1 MATHIKY
8 DAPPTV
14 GVFMNSASFGRLI
27 LGPIGSGK
35 TTSCIMELVR
45 RAAMQA
51 PGDDGLRH
59 TRYAIVRQTLSQLK
73 MTVLKDCMMWLEE
86 IAEWKVSESTLYI
99 NFADIRSEWLFLPLD
114 EPADERRLLSTQ
126 LTGAWINE
134 FSEVNV
140 HLMDPLGGRCGRF
153 PRGRFGV
160 PTWSGIIGDSNFPT
174 EHSDWHEFLE
184 NAPNQFEIFKQPGG
198 RSEIAENIPHLNQNA
213 ESILLP
219 EDHPIRLARGQEYYA
234 RAAQTKNQD
243 WVRRYVDAEY
253 GRDPS
258 GTAVFASSFV
268 RRYHCVPNVEPVSNK
283 MLIIGQDFGRSPWS
297 LICQVDHRGRLLVIQ
312 EAPAEDTGIVLHVK
326 STLRPMMM
334 NPLYMGKT
342 IAVIGDPAGQFK
354 NDQWESNNFKVLNQ
368 LGFKYAFPAPTND
381 VELRIQAVEYF
392 LGLSIDGGPGLMISE
407 RGCPNLIAALNGG
420 YRYTKTKDGISKPK
434 PDKNESSHVADALE
448 YVCLMARSSSA
459 YSWVEGETRTEIRR
473 RDAQERRG
481 RMPSQ
486 AWT

>member
-1 MATHIKY
+1 MSTTIKY
-8 DAPPTV
+8 DATPTV
-14 GVFMNSASFGRLI
+14 GVFMASNSFGRLI

-35 TTSCIMELVR
+35 TTSCIMEVVR

-59 TRYAIVRQTLSQLK
+59 TRFAIVRQTLSQLK

-99 NFADIRSEWLFLPLD
+99 NFDDIRSEWLFLPLD

-140 HLMDPLGGRCGRF
+140 HLIDPLGGRCGRY

-198 RSEIAENIPHLNQNA
+198 RTPIAENIPHLNQNA
-213 ESILLP
+213 DSILLP
-219 EDHPIRLARGQEYYA
+219 EDDERRLARGREYYS

-258 GTAVFASSFV
+258 GTAVFANTFV
-268 RRYHCVPNVEPVSNK
+268 RRHHCVPNLEPVSNK
-283 MLIIGQDFGRSPWS
+283 MLIVGQDFGRSV
-297 LICQVDHRGRLLVIQ
+297 LGR
-312 EAPAEDTGIVLHVK
+312 
-326 STLRPMMM
+326 S
-334 NPLYMGKT
+334 
-342 IAVIGDPAGQFK
+342 
-354 NDQWESNNFKVLNQ
+354 
-368 LGFKYAFPAPTND
+368 
-381 VELRIQAVEYF
+381 
-392 LGLSIDGGPGLMISE
+392 
-407 RGCPNLIAALNGG
+407 
-420 YRYTKTKDGISKPK
+420 
-434 PDKNESSHVADALE
+434 
-448 YVCLMARSSSA
+448 
-459 YSWVEGETRTEIRR
+459 
-473 RDAQERRG
+473 
-481 RMPSQ
+481 
-486 AWT
+486 